1 MCGKFSGIGAKKPF
15 PAFFLLFLLLLL
27 FLPARRSKSR
37 SRSRSRRKIG
47 FGAALGPRGALWA
60 AARPKS
66 VCRLKNRVGIT

>member
-37 SRSRSRRKIG
+37 SRRKIG

>member
-1 MCGKFSGIGAKKPF
+1 VWEIFGNWSQKAVSG
-15 PAFFLLFLLLLL
+15 FFLLFLLLLL
-27 FLPARRSKSR
+27 FLPARRSK
-37 SRSRSRRKIG
+37 SRSRRKIG